1 MVAWAEFT
9 NVPGFFW
16 KPRPPV
22 YPWGKDIVR
31 GKAGNTV
38 SSHSNSFCAHA
49 AMRLWDLPLSR
60 AVLAMAQG
68 ISPFRHYIALSNMH
82 HNRSK
87 SFGYGTTGRAFN
99 SFARCGCRDE
109 VVKRHWQ
116 PCRLKNVRDT
126 PRKLSHDCHGQ
137 PKLDYKFSFVNI
149 VLLSGFVVRSIR
161 ESCLCRSSTSRE
173 RVWPKNFTN
182 QARTL
187 WQRAIWNTLLC
198 CCCLR
203 DRL

>member
-1 MVAWAEFT
+1 
-9 NVPGFFW
+9 
-16 KPRPPV
+16 
-22 YPWGKDIVR
+22 
-31 GKAGNTV
+31 
-38 SSHSNSFCAHA
+38 
-49 AMRLWDLPLSR
+49 MRLWDLPLSR
-60 AVLAMAQG
+60 AVLAIAQG
-68 ISPFRHYIALSNMH
+68 ISPFRHYIALSNIH

-187 WQRAIWNTLLC
+187 RQRAIWNSCAVVAYGIGCGKLS
-198 CCCLR
+198 
-203 DRL
+203 RLGSEHEEKKKLSWARQKKRVYNGTVRTSQQRTIKSRSPV